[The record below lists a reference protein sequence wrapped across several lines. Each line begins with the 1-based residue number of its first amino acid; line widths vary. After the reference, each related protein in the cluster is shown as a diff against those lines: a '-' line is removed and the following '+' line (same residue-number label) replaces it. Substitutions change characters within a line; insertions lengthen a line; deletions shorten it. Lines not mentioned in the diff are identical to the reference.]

1 MKKLSHVIVLAFLLA
16 AFISPISAK
25 DKNKP
30 SLLVGFYGGMSFS
43 QARSSEGHQVLE
55 YLGSTPN
62 FTNKSYDAMFS
73 NLGHQF
79 GFVMFYPAMGNL
91 HVGLLPNYSSY
102 SYGYHN
108 EQEWLDNNGASLA
121 VIHNHQQKL
130 RYLEIPLVVR
140 YYIGTNKLK
149 PYVEGLF
156 SYGFLLTADKSVDS
170 DYTRNDGSTNTLTQQ
185 TKVNGDYKSNY
196 ITSKWDIG
204 AGAGVSY
211 DFDQLIVT
219 LGATYQY
226 NLNPI
231 SNAKNR
237 YNNDLFT
244 SSTYDVQ
251 DKLSLDALKINL
263 SVIFPISKITKKGAV
278 ECYYFKEKKR

>member
-1 MKKLSHVIVLAFLLA
+1 MKIKLITLVFLLLLGITGRA
-16 AFISPISAK
+16 Q

-30 SLLVGFYGGMSFS
+30 SLLVGFYGGVNFS
-43 QARSSEGHQVLE
+43 QPRTSEGHQVVE
-55 YLGSTPN
+55 FLGTTPN
-62 FTNKSYDAMFS
+62 YTSKSYDNMMS

-102 SYGYHN
+102 SYGYNN
-108 EQEWLDNNGASLA
+108 EQLWNETDGSTLTAYHD
-121 VIHNHQQKL
+121 HQQKL
-130 RYLEIPLVVR
+130 RYFEIPLVVR
-140 YYIGTNKLK
+140 YYIGTAKLK

-156 SYGFLLTADKSVDS
+156 SYGLLLIAEKSVQS
-170 DYTRNDGSTNTLTQQ
+170 DYTRSDGINSGVIQQ
-185 TKVNGDYKSNY
+185 TNVNGDYKSNY
-196 ITSKWDIG
+196 IISKWDIG
-204 AGAGVSY
+204 AGAGISY
-211 DFDQLIVT
+211 DFDQLILT

-231 SNAKNR
+231 SNEKNR
-237 YNNDLFT
+237 YNNSLFT

-251 DKLSLDALKINL
+251 DKLSLNALKINL

-278 ECYYFKEKKR
+278 ECYYFKEKRR